1 MHSGFQ
7 YENGSKEFENRSQDF
22 LFRSSFHKKVKN
34 ILEKNF
40 KIISEKSFSKKIFFR
55 LEKHSQVVSAL
66 KAKNVFLRL
75 TDQPFFYDLLIST
88 S

>member
-22 LFRSSFHKKVKN
+22 LFCSSFHKKVKN
-34 ILEKNF
+34 ILEKN
-40 KIISEKSFSKKIFFR
+40 KKKISEKSFSKKIFFR

-66 KAKNVFLRL
+66 KAKNIFLRL
-75 TDQPFFYDLLIST
+75 TDQPFSVIF
-88 S
+88 

>member
-22 LFRSSFHKKVKN
+22 LFCSSFHKKVKK

-40 KIISEKSFSKKIFFR
+40 KKISEKSFSKKIFFR

-66 KAKNVFLRL
+66 KAKNIFLRL
-75 TDQPFFYDLLIST
+75 TDQPFSMIF
-88 S
+88 